1 MCSKSWGNKLN
12 WKVAKSLVA
21 QLTHSGISSGD
32 VQGSNPPSQPF
43 FFFFPSKK
51 DELEREEE
59 NQGSADMTNGRHV
72 RVGPRHPL
80 DTAACVSA

>member
-32 VQGSNPPSQPF
+32 VQGSNPPSQPSF
-43 FFFFPSKK
+43 FFFFLQKK
-51 DELEREEE
+51 MNWKEKKKTKEV
-59 NQGSADMTNGRHV
+59 QT
-72 RVGPRHPL
+72 
-80 DTAACVSA
+80 